1 MASSGTRTVR
11 LIRGMLLILLLGGI
25 AGVTALYFFGRAGR
39 QGVRPAAVPSG
50 GGEAG
55 GEQYAVQGDSFRHT
69 VTQEDRVLF
78 EIQGDTYRAGADG
91 ALLLEGV
98 SILMDREEGRYRLA
112 GQRATY
118 DPETD
123 DARLEGE
130 VVVEGPRQLVLRT
143 SWLELREA
151 GQLVVASRGSEYELG
166 ESFVGSSKDF
176 RLDLTQDELVLSG
189 GVILATRESVAER
202 TVLLA
207 QRIVYNRRAR
217 SVRARGDVRL
227 VRPDARLSARR
238 LNLDLDADTDD
249 VRVIQAFQQV
259 RGWWTMPETGA
270 RPPTGE
276 AQDVAE
282 ATEPPVRRYDLRGMK
297 ITVLLAR
304 GTQDPEQI
312 DIEGLRSM
320 PAVLETVDPAAG
332 VRRTLSAVDLHA
344 GFNHGV
350 VGLATARGRVLLVE
364 KDAAGV
370 EARTARAQV
379 ADALFDAAGELV
391 RIELD
396 QEVELVEAEVTVR
409 AQHATVDDRQRRTD
423 LSAEPWVEVVSSQ
436 GTLLA
441 PRVSYSHDT
450 TWLEADGGVRAT
462 MTMAEG
468 GSLGPLASSGS
479 SAPVR
484 VESAEAVMRQ
494 STGEFVFTGSARA
507 WQEESRLTADQIRGN
522 QNEDR
527 LAASGQ
533 VETHWRSTAAPEEGA
548 AAGADQ
554 PVDISADHFDYSG
567 AGASWSTRARW
578 WCDRPGARCAVSTSP
593 STSTRTR
600 TRSAWTATARR
611 WSRTRSSSARSPARA
626 RSTTRR
632 SARW

>member
-1 MASSGTRTVR
+1 
-11 LIRGMLLILLLGGI
+11 
-25 AGVTALYFFGRAGR
+25 
-39 QGVRPAAVPSG
+39 
-50 GGEAG
+50 
-55 GEQYAVQGDSFRHT
+55 
-69 VTQEDRVLF
+69 
-78 EIQGDTYRAGADG
+78 
-91 ALLLEGV
+91 
-98 SILMDREEGRYRLA
+98 
-112 GQRATY
+112 
-118 DPETD
+118 
-123 DARLEGE
+123 
-130 VVVEGPRQLVLRT
+130 
-143 SWLELREA
+143 
-151 GQLVVASRGSEYELG
+151 
-166 ESFVGSSKDF
+166 
-176 RLDLTQDELVLSG
+176 
-189 GVILATRESVAER
+189 VILATRESVAER

-450 TWLEADGGVRAT
+450 TWLEADGGGARHHDH
-462 MTMAEG
+462 G
-468 GSLGPLASSGS
+468 GGRVPRTARLLRQLRPGASGVGRGGD
-479 SAPVR
+479 APEHRRVR
-484 VESAEAVMRQ
+484 VHRLGAGVA
-494 STGEFVFTGSARA
+494 
-507 WQEESRLTADQIRGN
+507 EESRLTADQIRGN

-578 WCDRPGARCAVSTSP
+578 WCARPGARCAVSTSP

-611 WSRTRSSSARSPARA
+611 WSRTRSSSLPRADRGQGRVDRGLARRGGGPAGPQRRRQDHHLLHGGRPDPPDAGKVLLGDEEITELPMYLRAQRGISYLPQEPSVFRGCRSRTTCGRSSRPSTCPTPSASAGSTLIQEFGLERVRKSPGYALSGGERRRVEIARA
-626 RSTTRR
+626 LVIDPSFILLDEPFAGIDPIAVLDIQA
-632 SARW
+632 SSGG